1 MTNPVLTIQLQ
12 LDIHSGHLELTSSFA
27 PDQAEKRHRHLFAL
41 LREVR
46 RLHPQSIVIHAFG
59 LREVQAIAQLLIT
72 MLKSFMPRC
81 QLEIIARDA
90 AQA

>member
-12 LDIHSGHLELTSSFA
+12 LDIHSGRLELTSSFS
-27 PDQAEKRHRHLFAL
+27 PDQTEKRHCHLFAL

-46 RLHPQSIVIHAFG
+46 RLHPQSIMIHALG

-72 MLKSFMPRC
+72 MLKRLMPRC
-81 QLEIIARDA
+81 QLEIIGRDG